1 MAIFDRGSGPPLVV
15 IPGLQGRWEWTRPAL
30 SRLADRCRTISYSL
44 CGDIG
49 ATHTLDAAL
58 GFENYVRQLDAVLDA
73 ARVERAAICGVSF
86 GGFVAVR
93 YAARRPERVSA
104 LVLVSAPAPGWQ
116 PNPQQSRW
124 LSRPWLSAP
133 AFVLTSPL
141 RVWPEVSA
149 AIPDLHARMRFF
161 VSQGLRC
168 ATAPMIP
175 GLMAA
180 RVRSAAGVDF
190 HADCRCI
197 DAATLVLTGEEGLD
211 RIVPV
216 RSTRTY
222 ASLIRRAEYRML
234 PQTGHMGLL
243 TQPQLFARTVSDFVH
258 AHHQ

>member
-1 MAIFDRGSGPPLVV
+1 MAIFDKGNGPPIVV

-30 SRLADRCRTISYSL
+30 SHLASRCRTISYSL

-49 ATHTLDAAL
+49 SPHRLDASL

-93 YAARRPERVSA
+93 YAALRPERVSA

-133 AFVLTSPL
+133 AFVLSSPA

-149 AIPDLHARMRFF
+149 AIPDLGARMRFF

-168 ATAPMIP
+168 ATAPMLP

-180 RVRSAAGVDF
+180 RIRCTESVDF
-190 HADCRCI
+190 RTDCQRI
-197 DAATLVLTGEEGLD
+197 DAATLVLTGEETLD

-216 RSTRTY
+216 RSTRSY

-234 PQTGHMGLL
+234 PGTGHMGLL
-243 TQPQLFARTVSDFVH
+243 TRPHAFASTVTDFVH